1 MAKISL
7 PLGIAIIS
15 ISSFLLPS
23 NTFAH
28 SEHDKSRFV
37 ATNGVDKARCDNVLR
52 PCKTIAYAVS
62 QANKGDKV
70 LVSSGEFTITSSEE
84 LFFLKSALVPV
95 LGGYNRFDH
104 FQSQSP
110 QSNVTT
116 LYNIPSVMVTE
127 LRKNGFRVIADGK
140 SFTEDKDLAL
150 KLQGYHQLS
159 QSQSN
164 EACVSGKA
172 DVFNCNNIDLLA
184 HFPLSEMSTSPSSGS
199 DIWGHVDLNTGDEY
213 ALIGLR
219 NGIAVVNV
227 TNPEDPQEVGTISG
241 LNSSWRDIK
250 VYQYFDRTINAWQA
264 YAYATID
271 GTTDYVTIINLNLF

>member
-1 MAKISL
+1 MAKLSL
-7 PLGIAIIS
+7 PIGIAIIS
-15 ISSFLLPS
+15 IASFILPS
-23 NTFAH
+23 NVFAH

-116 LYNIPSVMVTE
+116 LYNIPSDMVTE

-172 DVFNCNNIDLLA
+172 DVFNCNNID
-184 HFPLSEMSTSPSSGS
+184 
-199 DIWGHVDLNTGDEY
+199 
-213 ALIGLR
+213 
-219 NGIAVVNV
+219 
-227 TNPEDPQEVGTISG
+227 
-241 LNSSWRDIK
+241 
-250 VYQYFDRTINAWQA
+250 
-264 YAYATID
+264 
-271 GTTDYVTIINLNLF
+271 